1 MKLTNK
7 FASEN
12 VGKYI
17 DVFKRFANGEWPR
30 KIIQFPNGDYGYKR
44 VGSGV
49 CSPID
54 EESNFNAVYFDYY
67 FKDLKEVEQ

>member
-17 DVFKRFANGEWPR
+17 DVFNRYTSGYWTR
-30 KIIQFPNGDYGYKR
+30 KIIQFSDGSYGYKR
-44 VGSGV
+44 VESGV

-54 EESNFNAVYFDYY
+54 EESNCNAVYFDYY
-67 FKDLKEVEQ
+67 FTDLKEVE